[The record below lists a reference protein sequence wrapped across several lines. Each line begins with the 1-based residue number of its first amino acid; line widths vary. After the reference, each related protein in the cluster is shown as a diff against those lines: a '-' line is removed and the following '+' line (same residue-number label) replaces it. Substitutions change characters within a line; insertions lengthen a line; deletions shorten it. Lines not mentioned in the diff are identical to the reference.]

1 MSRMRSPLI
10 QYKHEHYFCSRCQK
24 EIPADAVSSS
34 WQCGFCSVPVFIY
47 AEDGKC
53 RRHTLRRFPVSE
65 IEKDWNVVVPNG
77 GFDYIYQV
85 IAKRRDGEFCE
96 LALKGYKK
104 LRYEADFIIESIEGT
119 WDRS

>member
-1 MSRMRSPLI
+1 MLLV
-10 QYKHEHYFCSRCQK
+10 
-24 EIPADAVSSS
+24 ALGNVA
-34 WQCGFCSVPVFIY
+34 SVRFRY
-47 AEDGKC
+47 LF
-53 RRHTLRRFPVSE
+53 TLKTGNVVVTLSERLPVSE